1 MTKTKNLLIK
11 KNENHSKGFS
21 SATARHARK
30 FFKSKYGVRISFDGC
45 MDGRVYFSTIT
56 GTQAGYIDETFK
68 VAGTKFELGHPYFG
82 KIKEEWCRGNISQ
95 GFRSLQIISYHFS
108 ASHQHLGC
116 KGHGYDTEKARAW
129 TYALAEQYRFMHDTE
144 GQRFLPVVVGIE
156 TDSCSLV
163 IHGEDPSN
171 TFEVLKYP
179 NAIVDEIKEK
189 LFDLFPRAADELL
202 AVVTEFILGNQ
213 KYIETHSKAVI
224 AKLVNADHA
233 EQVLVL
239 GRGAEW
245 IFQTT
250 DEQNDPPLNNFA
262 LWICPVTNDYE
273 HHIDVAFD
281 LLVSNFE
288 KGNIDP
294 DDGIVFLSSGM
305 YGAKEW
311 DPSREHALLKADFFE
326 RVIKDRFKQSKSY
339 EKLLPYVTFLQV
351 VINRQTRKM
360 EIIKE
365 EIAKEI
371 MQVKQELVEAN

>member
-1 MTKTKNLLIK
+1 MTKTKDQLIK
-11 KNENHSKGFS
+11 KNEEHSKGFS

-82 KIKEEWCRGNISQ
+82 QIKEQWCRGNISQ

-108 ASHQHLGC
+108 ASDKHLGC
-116 KGHGYDTEKARAW
+116 KGHGYDTEKARQW
-129 TYALAEQYRFMHDTE
+129 TYNLAEQYRIMHDTE

-163 IHGEDPSN
+163 IHGKDPN
-171 TFEVLKYP
+171 QTFEVLKYQG
-179 NAIVDEIKEK
+179 ASAEDIKEQ
-189 LFDLFPRAADELL
+189 LFGLFPNAADELL
-202 AVVTEFILGNQ
+202 SVITEFVLGNQ
-213 KYIETHSKAVI
+213 KYIETHSQAVI

-250 DEQNDPPLNNFA
+250 NEQKDPPLNNFA

-273 HHIDVAFD
+273 HHVDVAFD
-281 LLVSNFE
+281 LLASNIE

-294 DDGIVFLSSGM
+294 EDGIVFLSSGM
-305 YGAKEW
+305 YGNKEW
-311 DPSREHALLKADFFE
+311 DPGKEHALLKANFFE
-326 RVIKDRFKQSKSY
+326 TIIKEHFQKSESF

-351 VINRQTRKM
+351 VINRQTREM

-365 EIAKEI
+365 EIAKEV
-371 MQVKQELVEAN
+371 MQSKQELVEAN